1 MRVFNILM
9 LMMLSFFANAENAAE
24 DLFYSHGKIYVV
36 VAILLIIF
44 ISIIVYLWR
53 LDSKVKKLEDKNEA

>member
-1 MRVFNILM
+1 M